1 MARTPFVKKSS
12 DEATAAAAAASVGPF
27 ITDFDLHLL
36 AKGDHFDAYNKLG
49 AHPTVKDGK
58 AGTYFA
64 VWAPN
69 AHYMAVVGDW
79 NGWNPATH
87 PMQRLKDSGF
97 WDCFIPDI
105 GNGAIYKYFVDSKNC
120 GIKQQKADPYGFYHE
135 LRPRTASIVWDISKY
150 QWADKEWMANRKER
164 HSLNAPISIYEVHL
178 GSWMRAPEA
187 NTDGHLLNYRDLG
200 ARLSDYCHKMGFT
213 HVELMPITEHPF
225 DGSWG
230 YQTTGYFAPTSRFGT
245 PDDFRAFVDA
255 MHQRGIGVLLD
266 WVPAHF
272 PKDEHGLALFDGTR
286 LYEHSD
292 WKEGEHKDWG
302 TLIFNFGRWEVRNFL
317 VNSGLFWLDKYHLDG
332 LRVDAVAS
340 MLYRNYSRK
349 EGEWIPNQYGGKE
362 NIEAIEFLR
371 HMNYWVYNKYPDIMT
386 MAEESTS
393 WPMVSRPVYIGGLG
407 FGLKW
412 DMGWMHD
419 TLRYF
424 SKDPVYRKFHHNDLT
439 FRMLYAWH
447 ENFILPLSHDEVVH
461 GKGSLIGKM
470 PGDYWQKFANLRALF
485 GYMFAQPAKKLIF
498 MGGEFGHFREWSEAI
513 SLDWH
518 VLEYP
523 MHRGLQNW
531 VADLNRVY
539 RAEKALHEQDC
550 EPGGFEWVDC
560 NDSDNGVI
568 ALLRYNRDRSQKILF
583 VANFTPIPRFGYRVG
598 VPEGGQ
604 WQELLNS
611 DATCYGGSGVGNF
624 GGFHADNWSW
634 HGRSHSLNLNLPPL
648 GIVAFKK
655 V

>member
-1 MARTPFVKKSS
+1 MARTPFGKKDSEVTPAVS
-12 DEATAAAAAASVGPF
+12 ASAGPF
-27 ITDFDLHLL
+27 ITEFDLHLL

-49 AHPTVKDGK
+49 AHPAEKDGQT
-58 AGTYFA
+58 GTYFA

-69 AHYMAVVGDW
+69 AHYVAVIGDW

-87 PMQRLKDSGF
+87 PMQRLADSGF
-97 WDCFIPDI
+97 WDCFIPNI
-105 GNGAIYKYFVDSKNC
+105 GNGAVYKYFVDSKNC

-135 LRPRTASIVWDISKY
+135 LRPRTASIVWDLTRY
-150 QWADKEWMANRKER
+150 QWNDAEWMATRKAR
-164 HSLNAPISIYEVHL
+164 HSVNAPVSIYEVHL

-187 NTDGHLLNYRDLG
+187 NTAGHMLNYRDLG
-200 ARLSDYCHKMGFT
+200 PRLGDYCKRMGFT
-213 HVELMPITEHPF
+213 HVELLPITEHPF

-255 MHQRGIGVLLD
+255 LHQRGIGVLLD

-317 VNSGLFWLDKYHLDG
+317 VNSALFWLDKYHLDG

-340 MLYRNYSRK
+340 MLYRNYSRQ

-371 HMNYWVYNKYPDIMT
+371 HMNYWVYNKHPDVMT

-393 WPMVSRPVYIGGLG
+393 WPMVSRPVYLGGLG

-461 GKGSLIGKM
+461 GKGSLLGKM

-485 GYMFAQPAKKLIF
+485 GFMFAQPAKKLIF

-518 VLEYP
+518 LLEHP

-539 RAEKALHEQDC
+539 REEKALHEQDC
-550 EPGGFEWVDC
+550 ESGGFEWVDC

-583 VANFTPIPRFGYRVG
+583 VANFTPIPRNGYRVG
-598 VPEGGQ
+598 VPEGGH

-611 DATCYGGSGVGNF
+611 DASCYGGSGVGNF
-624 GGFHADNWSW
+624 GGFHADHWSW
-634 HGRSHSLNLNLPPL
+634 HGRDHSLNLNLPPL
-648 GIVAFKK
+648 GVVAFKK
-655 V
+655 Q